1 MNEASVFRIF
11 LIISFVVA
19 TGIFIALFFVSAPYG
34 RHSRRGWGLQLPNWT
49 GWLLM
54 ESVSAIVMLA
64 MFLIGDVPK
73 TLTTIIFLLMWEA
86 HYIHRSYIYPFLL
99 RDGKKKMPITVVITA
114 GVFNLGN
121 GYLNGRYVFHF
132 SEGRYPMSWL
142 LDPRFIV
149 GTMLFIGGFIINRWA
164 DNTLRGLRK
173 PGETGYKVPYGGLY
187 EYISCPNYLGEILE
201 WFGWAIATW
210 SLPGLTFAIWTFAN
224 LVPRAWSH
232 HKWYHDNFSE
242 YPLNRKA
249 LIPGIW

>member
-99 RDGKKKMPITVVITA
+99 RDGKKKMPITVIIMAVA
-114 GVFNLGN
+114 FNLGN
-121 GYLNGRYVFHF
+121 GYLNGRYIFHF
-132 SEGRYPMSWL
+132 SGGRYSMSWL